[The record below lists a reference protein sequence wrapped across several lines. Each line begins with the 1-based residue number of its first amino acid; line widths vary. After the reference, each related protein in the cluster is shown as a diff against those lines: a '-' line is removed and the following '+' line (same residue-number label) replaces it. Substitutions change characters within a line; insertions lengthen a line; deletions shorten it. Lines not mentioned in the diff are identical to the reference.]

1 MLTTNV
7 EYEQWKDYMA
17 SYDNQRKNMLYDY
30 GVPKKISH
38 NLVKTK
44 EVEYNPVLSKFVD
57 DMRETKTKA
66 DIQRPLNVKK
76 DKKQVITEKY
86 NQPFDIITLE
96 KNPRKDAPGEKVGKR
111 RLQPKAQL
119 DYNILNNNELDMMH
133 WQGLD
138 KPEPKKEYKK
148 NINMAVFRDYNIIN
162 NQYWEN
168 QKEKSKMDKAV
179 NKEIV
184 DKKFWKVHDFNP

>member
-57 DMRETKTKA
+57 DCRETRTKE

-86 NQPFDIITLE
+86 NQPFDILTLE
-96 KNPRKDAPGEKVGKR
+96 KNPRKNAPAEKVGKR

-119 DYNILNNNELDMMH
+119 EYNILNNNELDAMH

-138 KPEPKKEYKK
+138 KPEAKK
-148 NINMAVFRDYNIIN
+148 VL
-162 NQYWEN
+162 
-168 QKEKSKMDKAV
+168 
-179 NKEIV
+179 
-184 DKKFWKVHDFNP
+184 